1 MECTRVARFENGEDE
16 RAMSVGVDATGGIV
30 VVEDLRGPSTLV
42 AYGDDHR
49 RLRVAFDSQA
59 ARRIV
64 AELGF
69 SAEGEGLWS
78 FLSDG
83 SRDIVDLMDA
93 CDRMCI
99 PYTFTAIGSHSG
111 MQLRTAS
118 GLDVRA

>member
-1 MECTRVARFENGEDE
+1 MECTKVARFENGEDE
-16 RAMSVGVDATGGIV
+16 RVMSVGVDDAGGIV

-49 RLRVAFDSQA
+49 RLKVTFDSQA
-59 ARRIV
+59 ARGLV
-64 AELGF
+64 AELGL

-78 FLSDG
+78 YLSDG
-83 SRDIVDLMDA
+83 GRDIVDLMDA
-93 CDRMCI
+93 CDRLCI
-99 PYTFTAIGSHSG
+99 PYAFTAIGSRSG

>member
-30 VVEDLRGPSTLV
+30 V
-42 AYGDDHR
+42 
-49 RLRVAFDSQA
+49 AFDSQA
-59 ARRIV
+59 VRRIV
-64 AELGF
+64 AELGL